1 MRIVE
6 AVEDFRDDM
15 VKTLCDLIEIKA
27 IAPEFG
33 GDGEYKKAE
42 YLMKHLEGFDSVK
55 RYDVEDDR
63 VSDGVRP
70 NIVAKVKGVL
80 EKTIWIVA
88 HLDVVPEGDERLW
101 ETPPFKG
108 IVKNGRIYGR
118 GSEDNGQSLVSSLYA
133 AKAIVE
139 SGLTPKY
146 SLGLVYVA
154 DEEAGSNYGIKHLLK
169 QNIFDREDM
178 FVVPDIGTPKGD
190 MIEIAEK
197 SILWLKF
204 VVHGQQSHASMPSG
218 LNANRRAMEFILD
231 LDRKLHSKFNARNRL
246 FVPPY
251 STFEPTKREKN
262 VDNINTIPG
271 LDVSYMDCRIIPDY
285 DVEEVLDYI
294 EDIRSFHQMRGNS
307 KIEIEVV
314 QKVSSPP
321 TPETAH
327 IIERLRHTIEELRGF
342 RPKVYGI
349 GGNTCASFFRKSG
362 FTETAAWCTADGV
375 AHQAN
380 EYCVIDNMVED
391 AKVFALLP
399 FDPGY

>member
-1 MRIVE
+1 MKLLD
-6 AVEDFRDDM
+6 AVEEFRDEI

-33 GDGEYKKAE
+33 GDGEFKKAE
-42 YLMKHLEGFDSVK
+42 YLMKHLEGFDVVE
-55 RYDVEDDR
+55 RYDVRDDR
-63 VSDGVRP
+63 VSDGLRP

-80 EKTIWIVA
+80 EKTIWIVT
-88 HLDVVPEGDERLW
+88 HLDVVPEGDEKLW
-101 ETPPFKG
+101 ETPPFKA
-108 IVKNGRIYGR
+108 VVRNGKIFGR
-118 GSEDNGQSLVSSLYA
+118 GAEDNGQSIVSSLYA

-146 SLGLVYVA
+146 TLGLVYVS

-169 QNIFDREDM
+169 QKIFNKEDM
-178 FVVPDIGTPKGD
+178 FVIPDIGTPKGD
-190 MIEIAEK
+190 GIEIAEK

-204 VVHGQQSHASMPSG
+204 IVHGKQSHASMPSG
-218 LNANRRAMEFILD
+218 LNASRRAMEFILD
-231 LDRKLHSKFNARNRL
+231 LDKKLHLKFNARNEL

-285 DVEEVLDYI
+285 DVEDVLDYI
-294 EDIRSFHQMRGNS
+294 EDIRSFHQMRDNS

-314 QKVSSPP
+314 QKFSSPP
-321 TPETAH
+321 TPESAT
-327 IIERLRHTIEELRGF
+327 IIEKLSGAIEELRGF
-342 RPKVYGI
+342 KPGVFGI

-362 FTETAAWCTADGV
+362 FIETAAWCTADGV

-380 EYCVIDNMVED
+380 EYCVINNMVED
-391 AKVFALLP
+391 AKVFAILP
-399 FDPGY
+399 FEPGY

>member
-1 MRIVE
+1 MKVLD
-6 AVEDFRDDM
+6 AVEGFRDDM

-42 YLMKHLEGFDSVK
+42 YLMKLLDGFDVVE
-55 RYDVEDDR
+55 RYDVEDER
-63 VSDGVRP
+63 VSDGLRP

-80 EKTIWIVA
+80 EKTIWIVS

-108 IVKNGRIYGR
+108 VVKEGKIFGR
-118 GSEDNGQSLVSSLYA
+118 GAEDNGQSIVSSLYA
-133 AKAIVE
+133 AKAIIE

-146 SLGLVYVA
+146 TLGLVFVA
-154 DEEAGSNYGIKHLLK
+154 DEEAGSNYGIKHVLK
-169 QNIFDREDM
+169 QKIFDKEDL
-178 FVVPDIGTPKGD
+178 FVIPDIGTPKGD

-218 LNANRRAMEFILD
+218 LNASRRAMEFILD
-231 LDRKLHSKFNARNRL
+231 LDKKLHSKFNGKNEL

-285 DVEEVLDYI
+285 HVEEVLDYI
-294 EDIRSFHQMRGNS
+294 EDIRSFHQMKGNS
-307 KIEIEVV
+307 KIEIEIV

-321 TPETAH
+321 TPENAQ
-327 IIERLRHTIEELRGF
+327 IIEKLRNTIEELRGF
-342 RPKVYGI
+342 RPGVYGI

-391 AKVFALLP
+391 AKVFSILP
-399 FDPGY
+399 FEPGY

>member
-1 MRIVE
+1 MKVLD
-6 AVEDFRDDM
+6 AVEGFRDDM

-42 YLMKHLEGFDSVK
+42 YLMKLLDGFDVVE
-55 RYDVEDDR
+55 RYDVEDER
-63 VSDGVRP
+63 VSDGLRP

-80 EKTIWIVA
+80 EKTIWIVS

-108 IVKNGRIYGR
+108 VVKEGKIFGR
-118 GSEDNGQSLVSSLYA
+118 GAEDNGQSIVSSLYA
-133 AKAIVE
+133 AKAIIE

-146 SLGLVYVA
+146 TLGLVFVA
-154 DEEAGSNYGIKHLLK
+154 DEEAGSNYGIKHVLK
-169 QNIFDREDM
+169 QKIFDKEDL
-178 FVVPDIGTPKGD
+178 FVIPDIGTPKGD

-218 LNANRRAMEFILD
+218 LNASRRAMEFILD
-231 LDRKLHSKFNARNRL
+231 LDKKLHSKFNGKNEL

-285 DVEEVLDYI
+285 HVEEVLDYI
-294 EDIRSFHQMRGNS
+294 EDIRSFHQMKGNS
-307 KIEIEVV
+307 KIEIEIV

-321 TPETAH
+321 TPENAQ
-327 IIERLRHTIEELRGF
+327 IIEKLRNTIEELRGF
-342 RPKVYGI
+342 RPGVYGI

-380 EYCVIDNMVED
+380 EYCVIDNMAED
-391 AKVFALLP
+391 AKVFSVLP
-399 FDPGY
+399 FEPGY